1 MAKWQNGKMAM
12 LQHEADD
19 SRSTVAHVYALG
31 DGLQKKQNVDIPPW
45 QLLFLFFFLNNGGM
59 KERQQRRGQA
69 RSLIACNC
77 VTWINNQV
85 LHWKNEFRWVQV
97 TVVTSLESFPILE
110 GISKMLP
117 NSWESSYLPVLD
129 KPTYYLQIKGIQN
142 SLGRAKEL
150 ADNQSSCCWID
161 T

>member
-1 MAKWQNGKMAM
+1 MAKWQCCSTRQMIQGQRLLTSTHLAMASRRSKM
-12 LQHEADD
+12 L
-19 SRSTVAHVYALG
+19 
-31 DGLQKKQNVDIPPW
+31 I
-45 QLLFLFFFLNNGGM
+45 FLRGNYYFFFLNNGGM

-129 KPTYYLQIKGIQN
+129 KLTYYLQIKGIQN